1 MLHAIPQVPSSLRA
15 FTLFLTCPF
24 AAEMSLDFSGYFEA
38 TEQAFAQEKEDMLYK
53 VDGLGKMWT
62 DNLALDEEA
71 KAKSRELQEL
81 KNILTK
87 QNLQLLRC
95 REEAL
100 QMRLKNATLGFQ
112 VRQLQ
117 AEIFRLLP
125 YSQTYV
131 PSTEYHMSLDQSLYR
146 ERAPTLKIEAD
157 PEHAEDLARLR
168 QAWEDL
174 TSLQSQ
180 VFEEERKKHEE
191 DSEEWGRFVKA
202 FMTQNQDA
210 HQMIDGQL
218 GDITRK
224 LVFLKSQHEEMISS
238 KKDTLNSLKRK
249 LQRLKQ
255 RLQLLGQKQT
265 EKQVEER
272 SKARNDASKQCGI
285 VRGRVRE
292 IERKNLAKFSTMK
305 KVDNELQAR
314 ELSLLRETD
323 TLTEKIDLLTRKNE
337 GLSIEGNARIA
348 KLEDELNAVISAMA
362 AIQDCSA
369 DEEERILGQV
379 AGAVGRHGAS
389 VKTAEQINMEIQ
401 NLAERLQMVSERFRC
416 V

>member
-1 MLHAIPQVPSSLRA
+1 
-15 FTLFLTCPF
+15 
-24 AAEMSLDFSGYFEA
+24 MSLDFSGYFDA
-38 TEQAFAQEKEDMLYK
+38 TEEAFAQEKEDMLYK
-53 VDGLGKMWT
+53 VDSLGKLWT

-71 KAKSRELQEL
+71 KVKSRELQAL
-81 KNILTK
+81 KNVLTK

-157 PEHAEDLARLR
+157 PEHAADLSNLR
-168 QAWEDL
+168 QAWADL
-174 TSLQSQ
+174 AALQSQ
-180 VFEEERKKHEE
+180 VFEEERQRHQE
-191 DSEEWGRFVKA
+191 DEEEWARFLKA
-202 FMTQNQDA
+202 FLSQNSDA
-210 HQMIDGQL
+210 HQMIDTQL

-224 LVFLKSQHEEMISS
+224 LVFLRAQHEDMISS
-238 KKDTLNSLKRK
+238 KRDTKNALRRK

-255 RLQLLGQKQT
+255 RLQLLGQKQS

-292 IERKNLAKFSTMK
+292 IERKNLSRFSTMK
-305 KVDNELQAR
+305 KVDNELQAH
-314 ELSLLRETD
+314 ELALLREAD
-323 TLTEKIDLLTRKNE
+323 SLVEKIDLLTRKNE
-337 GLSIEGNARIA
+337 GMAMEGNTRIA
-348 KLEDELNAVISAMA
+348 KLEDQLNAVISSAA
-362 AIQDCSA
+362 AIRTCNP
-369 DEEERILGQV
+369 DEEEKILGQV
-379 AGAVGRHGAS
+379 AGAVGKHGAS
-389 VKTAEQINMEIQ
+389 VKTAEQINLEIQ
-401 NLAERLQMVSERFRC
+401 NVAERLQAVSARFKC
-416 V
+416 P

>member
-1 MLHAIPQVPSSLRA
+1 
-15 FTLFLTCPF
+15 
-24 AAEMSLDFSGYFEA
+24 MSLDFSGYFDA
-38 TEQAFAQEKEDMLYK
+38 TEEAFAQEKEDMLYK
-53 VDGLGKMWT
+53 VDSLGKLWT

-71 KAKSRELQEL
+71 KVKSRELQAL
-81 KNILTK
+81 KNVLTK

-157 PEHAEDLARLR
+157 PEHAADLCNLR
-168 QAWEDL
+168 QAWADL
-174 TSLQSQ
+174 AALQSQ
-180 VFEEERKKHEE
+180 VFEEERQRHQE
-191 DSEEWGRFVKA
+191 DEEEWARFLKA
-202 FMTQNQDA
+202 FLSQNSDA
-210 HQMIDGQL
+210 HQMIDTQL

-224 LVFLKSQHEEMISS
+224 LVFLRAQHEDMISS
-238 KKDTLNSLKRK
+238 KRDTTNALKRK

-255 RLQLLGQKQT
+255 RLQLLGQKQS

-292 IERKNLAKFSTMK
+292 IERKNLSRFSTMK

-314 ELSLLRETD
+314 ELALLREAD
-323 TLTEKIDLLTRKNE
+323 SLVEKIDLLTRKNE
-337 GLSIEGNARIA
+337 GMTMEGNARIA
-348 KLEDELNAVISAMA
+348 KLEDQLNAVISSAA
-362 AIQDCSA
+362 AIRSCIP
-369 DEEERILGQV
+369 DEEEKILGQV
-379 AGAVGRHGAS
+379 AGAVGKHGAS
-389 VKTAEQINMEIQ
+389 VKTAEQINLEIQ
-401 NLAERLQMVSERFRC
+401 NIAERLQAVSARFKC
-416 V
+416 P